1 MSKKV
6 LIPLAQGFEEAEFIG
21 IADVLKRAA
30 HLSNALEVVIAS
42 LDKELAVQGANGIT
56 IQAECVLDSLQLE
69 SFDAI
74 ALPGGFEGMNALKKN
89 AIILNTI
96 KQLHSQGKIV
106 AAICA
111 SPIVLNEAGVLEGE
125 FSCYP
130 SCENGLNGTRVEKA
144 VVVNKN
150 VITSAG
156 PATAILFGLELVK
169 KLCGD
174 EVYQTLYN
182 GMLVPL
188 SKQG

>member
-30 HLSNALEVVIAS
+30 KLSSKLEVIIAS
-42 LDKELAVQGANGIT
+42 LNSELLVKGANEIF
-56 IQAECVLDSLQLE
+56 IKADCSLEAVNLNE
-69 SFDAI
+69 LDAI
-74 ALPGGFEGMNALKKN
+74 ALPGGFDGMNNLKN
-89 AIILNTI
+89 SNEILNII
-96 KQLHSQGKIV
+96 KKLHSNGKIV

-111 SPIVLNEAGVLEGE
+111 SPIVLNEAKILQGN
-125 FSCYP
+125 FACYP
-130 SCENGLNGTRVEKA
+130 GCELGLNGTRVSKA
-144 VVVNKN
+144 VCVNEN

-169 KLCGD
+169 VLLG
-174 EVYQTLYN
+174 EEIYQTLYD

-188 SKQG
+188 TK